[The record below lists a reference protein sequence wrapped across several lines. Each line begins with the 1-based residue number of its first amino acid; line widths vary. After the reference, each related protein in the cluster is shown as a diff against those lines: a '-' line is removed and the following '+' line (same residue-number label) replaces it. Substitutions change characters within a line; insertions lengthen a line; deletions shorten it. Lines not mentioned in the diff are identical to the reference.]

1 MPKYKTISELLSSV
15 LDVYN
20 VDMVRKQ
27 LYLEE
32 AQDKALK
39 KRAKELGVSEA
50 EVVRRA
56 LDEALQGE
64 KRASLAGRQALAD
77 FLKRADELA
86 KTHSFAE
93 GYRFDRQALYEED
106 ERFTRWGKK
115 E

>member
-1 MPKYKTISELLSSV
+1 
-15 LDVYN
+15 
-20 VDMVRKQ
+20 MVRKQ

-39 KRAKELGVSEA
+39 RRAKELGVSEA

-56 LDEALQGE
+56 LDDALKGA
-64 KRASLAGRQALAD
+64 KKVDVAGRKAVTD
-77 FLKRADELA
+77 FLARAERLA
-86 KTHSFAE
+86 KTHSAPA

-106 ERFTRWGKK
+106 ERFTKWDRK

>member
-1 MPKYKTISELLSSV
+1 MI
-15 LDVYN
+15 
-20 VDMVRKQ
+20 RKQ

-39 KRAKELGVSEA
+39 RRAKELGVSEA

-56 LDEALQGE
+56 LDDALKGE
-64 KRASLAGRQALAD
+64 NRVNVAGRQALEG
-77 FLKRADELA
+77 FLARADKLS
-86 KTHSFAE
+86 KTHAFPE

-115 E
+115 

>member
-1 MPKYKTISELLSSV
+1 MI
-15 LDVYN
+15 
-20 VDMVRKQ
+20 RKQ

-39 KRAKELGVSEA
+39 RRAKELGVSEA

-56 LDEALQGE
+56 LDESLSGE
-64 KRASLAGRQALAD
+64 RRTHVTARQALES
-77 FLKRADELA
+77 FLERADHIA
-86 KTHSFAE
+86 RTNSFPE

-106 ERFTRWGKK
+106 QRFKRWDEK

>member
-1 MPKYKTISELLSSV
+1 MSRQSKLLPSAD
-15 LDVYN
+15 DVYN
-20 VDMVRKQ
+20 VAMIRKQ

-39 KRAKELGVSEA
+39 RRAKELGVSEA

-64 KRASLAGRQALAD
+64 KKANLAGRQALAD

-86 KTHSFAE
+86 KAHSFDE

-106 ERFTRWGKK
+106 ERFTRWGKT